1 MILNV
6 YLFKIKYFNFKI
18 KIIIQFIY
26 GLIVNDILPSLSYVI
41 L

>member
-18 KIIIQFIY
+18 KINLNFIC
-26 GLIVNDILPSLSYVI
+26 VNKLNFNY
-41 L
+41 